1 MQKKDTFDLQ
11 FQRVPSMA
19 ALAPGTWAEHHGP
32 GNMKERKFGREVERK
47 RGRARENISLRLF
60 TQWPTFSN

>member
-1 MQKKDTFDLQ
+1 
-11 FQRVPSMA
+11 
-19 ALAPGTWAEHHGP
+19 
-32 GNMKERKFGREVERK
+32 MKERKFGREVERK